1 MNYLN
6 NNYAVYGQININ
18 DLNLLKS
25 EGFSVIINNRPDGE
39 SLGQPKSDD
48 LKEYAQKI
56 GLKYY
61 HVPVEMGNISN
72 ELIKNYKEILDKHA
86 KDKIFAFCGS
96 GKRATILFNLVNN

>member
-39 SLGQPKSDD
+39 SWG
-48 LKEYAQKI
+48 
-56 GLKYY
+56 
-61 HVPVEMGNISN
+61 
-72 ELIKNYKEILDKHA
+72 
-86 KDKIFAFCGS
+86 
-96 GKRATILFNLVNN
+96 AT